1 MKTKRSLFVKFLL
14 GLFILLI
21 LSSGVVLYLYKLN
34 ALEIAEET
42 TLQITDSDN
51 VESLSTKLSVT
62 CGLKFPSVFKA
73 VAKRMNLEP
82 SMKNGRYHLKPNM
95 TIIDVVRVF
104 REGKNRT
111 VNLTINGNND
121 NFGLSMKYV
130 GEKLEPDIEAFTALY
145 YDSAFIAS
153 LGFNHATVPALPIP
167 DTYNFY
173 WHTSPQEFFLRLKK
187 EYDKYWNN
195 ERLAKAGQCG
205 LSPIEVA
212 TLASIVCKETNKT
225 DEMPMVAGM
234 YLNRLKI
241 GMPLQADPT
250 IKFALS
256 EPGLKRILN
265 IHLNVVSL
273 YNTYSNKGLPPGPI
287 CVPSKQATEAV
298 LNYAQHNYIFM
309 CAKEDFS
316 GYHNFAATYAAHL
329 KNAHLYQKALDQ
341 NGIK

>member
-1 MKTKRSLFVKFLL
+1 MKTKKSFFVKFLL
-14 GLFILLI
+14 VLIALLVI
-21 LSSGVVLYLYKLN
+21 SGGGVLYLYKSK
-34 ALEIAEET
+34 ALAIDKET
-42 TLQITDSDN
+42 TLQIADTDN
-51 VESLSTKLSVT
+51 IESLTTKLTET

-73 VAKRMNLEP
+73 VAERMNLKA

-95 TIIDVVRVF
+95 TIVDVVRIF

-111 VNLTINGNND
+111 VNITINGNND
-121 NFGLSMKYV
+121 DFGLSMKYV
-130 GEKLEPDIEAFTALY
+130 GEKLEPDIDAFTELY

-187 EYDKYWNN
+187 EYDKYWNS
-195 ERLAKAGQCG
+195 ERLAKAEQCG
-205 LSPIEVA
+205 LTPIEVA
-212 TLASIVCKETNKT
+212 TLASIVCKETNKV

-241 GMPLQADPT
+241 AMPLQADPT
-250 IKFALS
+250 IKFALH

-265 IHLNVVSL
+265 IHLKVKSP
-273 YNTYSNKGLPPGPI
+273 YNTYMNKGLPPGPI

-298 LNYAQHNYIFM
+298 LNYAHHNYIFM

-316 GYHNFAATYAAHL
+316 GYHNFAATYAEHL
-329 KNAHLYQKALDQ
+329 KNARLYQKALDQ

>member
-21 LSSGVVLYLYKLN
+21 LSSGVVLYLYKSN

-51 VESLSTKLSVT
+51 VESLSTKLGET
-62 CGLKFPSVFKA
+62 CGLKYPGVFKL

-111 VNLTINGNND
+111 VNITINGNND

-145 YDSAFIAS
+145 YDSSFIAS

-173 WHTSPQEFFLRLKK
+173 WHTSSQEFFLRLKK

-195 ERLAKAGQCG
+195 TRLEKAKQCD
-205 LSPIEVA
+205 LTPVEVA

-250 IKFALS
+250 IKFALR